1 MSIKADS
8 IQRVD
13 GQTTLSSSGAILQV
27 VQNKYVMPYY
37 HYENLGSSLFELTF
51 LRIQITPKE
60 TTSKILVCWEFRGNA
75 DSSYNRMEF
84 FIYRQINSGS
94 NANLTSGA
102 SGNSGAG
109 QAAGQ
114 WPVSGGSDM
123 QAQGEGGIDYLD
135 DPSFSSGDKITYKIY
150 VRDGNNDGSSFSI
163 NRGRSDLPSEAE
175 TAGASSVTA
184 FEISQTS

>member
-13 GQTTLSSSGAILQV
+13 GQTTLSQSGAILQV
-27 VQNKYVMPYY
+27 VQVKYVMPYY
-37 HYENLGSSLFELTF
+37 HYENINNSLFEIIP

-60 TTSKILVCWEFRGNA
+60 TTSKILVQWSFRGNA

-94 NANLTSGA
+94 NANLTSGN
-102 SGNSGAG
+102 SGNSAG

-114 WPVSGGSDM
+114 WPLSGGGQD
-123 QAQGEGGIDYLD
+123 QIHGVGGIDYLD
-135 DPSFSSGDKITYKIY
+135 DPSFSSGDKITYKLY
-150 VRDGNNDGSSFSI
+150 VRDGNNDGSAFSI
-163 NRGRSDLPSEAE
+163 NRGRNNLSNNEE
-175 TAGASSVTA
+175 TVGASSVTA

>member
-13 GQTTLSSSGAILQV
+13 GQTTLSPSGNILQV

-37 HYENLGSSLFELTF
+37 HYENLNSTLFEITF

-60 TTSKILVCWEFRGNA
+60 TTSKILVCWNFRGNA
-75 DSSYNRMEF
+75 DSSYNIMEF
-84 FIYRQINSGS
+84 FIYRKINSGS
-94 NANLTSGA
+94 NVELTKGD
-102 SGNSGAG
+102 SGNSAG
-109 QAAGQ
+109 RAVGQ
-114 WPVSGGSDM
+114 WPVSGGTDM

-150 VRDGNNDGSSFSI
+150 IRDGNNDGANFSI
-163 NRGRSDLPSEAE
+163 NRGRANLGASEE

-184 FEISQTS
+184 FEISSTS

>member
-27 VQNKYVMPYY
+27 VQVKYVMPYY
-37 HYENLGSSLFELTF
+37 HYENINASQFEIIP

-60 TTSKILVCWEFRGNA
+60 TTSKILVQWSFRGNA

-94 NANLTSGA
+94 NANLTSGN
-102 SGNSGAG
+102 SGNSAG

-114 WPVSGGSDM
+114 WPVSAGGSDQLHM
-123 QAQGEGGIDYLD
+123 VGGIDYLD
-135 DPSFSSGDKITYKIY
+135 DPTFSSGDKITYKLY
-150 VRDGNNDGSSFSI
+150 VRDGNNDGSAFSI
-163 NRGRSDLPSEAE
+163 NRGRANLSNSEE

-184 FEISQTS
+184 FEISQNS

>member
-27 VQNKYVMPYY
+27 VQNKFVMPYY
-37 HYENLGSSLFELTF
+37 HYENINASQFELTF

-60 TTSKILVCWEFRGNA
+60 TTSKILVQWSFRGNA
-75 DSSYNRMEF
+75 DQSYNRMEF

-94 NANLTSGA
+94 NANLTSGD
-102 SGNSGAG
+102 SGNSAG

-114 WPVSGGSDM
+114 WPISGGSDM

-135 DPSFSSGDKITYKIY
+135 DPSFNSGDKITYKIF

-163 NRGRSDLPSEAE
+163 NRGRANLSSEAE

-184 FEISQTS
+184 FEISQNS

>member
-27 VQNKYVMPYY
+27 VQVKYVMPYY
-37 HYENLGSSLFELTF
+37 HYENLGSSIHEIVP

-60 TTSKILVCWEFRGNA
+60 TTSKILVQWSFRGNA
-75 DSSYNRMEF
+75 NESYNRMEY

-94 NANLTSGA
+94 NSNLTSGD
-102 SGNSGAG
+102 SGNSAG

-123 QAQGEGGIDYLD
+123 QLHAGGGIDYLD
-135 DPSFSSGDKITYKIY
+135 DPSFNSGDKLTYKLF

-163 NRGRSDLPSEAE
+163 NRGRGNLSDSEE

-184 FEISQTS
+184 FEISQNS